1 MRICRAVHRPI
12 SVHLAITGRTHTAT
26 KAAPPNRTARR

>member
-1 MRICRAVHRPI
+1 MRICCGFHRPM
-12 SVHLAITGRTHTAT
+12 STHLAAIGTVHSTR